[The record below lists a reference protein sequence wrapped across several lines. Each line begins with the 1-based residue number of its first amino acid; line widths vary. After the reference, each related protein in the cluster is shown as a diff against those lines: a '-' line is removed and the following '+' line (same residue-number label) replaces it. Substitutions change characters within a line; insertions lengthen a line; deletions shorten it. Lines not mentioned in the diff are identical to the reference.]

1 MQQQQAVMQQQQA
14 TIDQLQ
20 QVAEQSRQA
29 ATAAAA
35 QAAQAAAETAADNF
49 DDTYLGAKSSDPTVD
64 NDGDAL
70 TAGDLYFNTTSNV
83 LRVYN
88 GSSWQDA
95 AVSTTGLATNGFAV
109 AMAIA
114 L

>member
-1 MQQQQAVMQQQQA
+1 VR
-14 TIDQLQ
+14 
-20 QVAEQSRQA
+20 SP
-29 ATAAAA
+29 
-35 QAAQAAAETAADNF
+35 
-49 DDTYLGAKSSDPTVD
+49 SDPTVD

-88 GSSWQDA
+88 GSAWQDA

>member
-1 MQQQQAVMQQQQA
+1 M
-14 TIDQLQ
+14 LQ
-20 QVAEQSRQA
+20 HLLQRLTSASA
-29 ATAAAA
+29 AAKLQTAAE
-35 QAAQAAAETAADNF
+35 AAQAAAEAAADNF
-49 DDTYLGAKSSDPTVD
+49 DDVYLGAKSSDPTVD

-88 GSSWQDA
+88 GSAWNDA
-95 AVSTTGLATNGFAV
+95 VVDTTGFATNGFSI
-109 AMAIA
+109 AMSIA